1 MKKLEAE
8 RLPIF
13 HQWKDRNNLSFN
25 NLDGNLRTSN
35 RKTNSFLPGIA
46 HAVPL
51 STTEIGSLWG
61 AGEFSYQ
68 SCDIIGCRRELL
80 VPWAQGTWG
89 KKLLRVISITL
100 RKRWDS
106 GHSISPSFPLF
117 TWYTFYFHF
126 YSQTWRIWKCLLQC
140 NETKK
145 AAQPHHSLHPQLP
158 TKTSR

>member
-89 KKLLRVISITL
+89 KKLLRDETL
-100 RKRWDS
+100 GTAFLPHFHCSHDTPFTFIFIAKHEEYENVYFS
-106 GHSISPSFPLF
+106 VMKPKKLHSPTTHFIHNFPLKPPGNF
-117 TWYTFYFHF
+117 
-126 YSQTWRIWKCLLQC
+126 SNIP
-140 NETKK
+140 N
-145 AAQPHHSLHPQLP
+145 
-158 TKTSR
+158 